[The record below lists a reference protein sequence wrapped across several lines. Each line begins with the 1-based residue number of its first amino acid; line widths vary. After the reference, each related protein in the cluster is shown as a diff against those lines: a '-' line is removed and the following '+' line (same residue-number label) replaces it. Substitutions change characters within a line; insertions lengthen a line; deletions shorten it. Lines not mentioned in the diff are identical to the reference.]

1 MMGKEFSNKN
11 STRMAWIAGTI
22 IGIIGVGL
30 ITIHVLLGSLAL
42 LSAVIAF
49 ILFFYFGTDST
60 VICNEKGFTVKSESR
75 AKGKSLH
82 EYRWEEV
89 IETHY
94 YDNESEEDHLTTRRI
109 LVKTASGPGF
119 NLYLMKGFDEL
130 IAFFN
135 QKTTHLPYI
144 WKKPREMSN
153 IYTMQDRSFS

>member
-1 MMGKEFSNKN
+1 MGKEFSNNN
-11 STRMAWIAGTI
+11 STRMAWIAGTL
-22 IGIIGVGL
+22 IGIIGAGV

-49 ILFFYFGTDST
+49 ILFFYYGTDT
-60 VICNEKGFTVKSESR
+60 TLICNEKGFTVKRQSR
-75 AKGKSLH
+75 AKGKSLQ

-89 IETHY
+89 TQTKY

-119 NLYLMKGFDEL
+119 NLYAKKGFDEL
-130 IAFFN
+130 IAIFN
-135 QKTTHLPYI
+135 QKTNHLPYV

-153 IYTMQDRSFS
+153 IYTMQKRSFS